1 MSTLSIL
8 SITTIIQ
15 YALFGGIAMILFG
28 WFEKKENLT
37 FGGQVIFILSGIFA
51 LWILSSDTIS
61 VPAVQGANIP
71 KEVKVLSIVK
81 LTIWLSAINIVS
93 IVLGVLKNRFYKA
106 ILSVVILAALALFF
120 LIIDLQQIPATK

>member
-37 FGGQVIFILSGIFA
+37 FGGQAIFILSGIFA
-51 LWILSSDTIS
+51 FWILSSDTIS

-81 LTIWLSAINIVS
+81 LTIWLSALNLVS

-120 LIIDLQQIPATK
+120 LIIDLQQIQATK

>member
-1 MSTLSIL
+1 MGTMSLL

-15 YALFGGIAMILFG
+15 YTLFGGIAMILFG

-37 FGGQVIFILSGIFA
+37 FGGQAIFILSGIFA
-51 LWILSSDTIS
+51 LWIISSGTINVS
-61 VPAVQGANIP
+61 AIQGTNIP

-81 LTIWLSAINIVS
+81 LTAWLAAINIVS
-93 IVLGVLKNRFYKA
+93 IVLGVLKNKFYKA
-106 ILSVVILAALALFF
+106 ALVVVILAALALFF